1 MRKRYEIRCNED
13 VLDEYTSALRG
24 GLFHLFKSWAL
35 KYGVLLGLLFFV
47 SLYYREKNGYAAVVF
62 LIWLISVHTYRD
74 IKMVKVQSKEM
85 TRHITWG
92 MNTMEITE
100 WGVHYWRSE
109 APNFRVCYVLP
120 MFDHCVAV
128 CRSIALLF
136 KKEKKHKRDALIIA
150 PPEAVNEVK
159 NLLKTAS
166 KREAVESPGLSPSH
180 TYRGERSPH
189 IVERGFL
196 PSMNLS
202 NFWPYILIILSSV
215 LCLFGLEYFFPGAL
229 ITNVVFIV
237 GVLYANSLL
246 YTDWENRYDRT
257 AVTLKYS
264 LRKRAMIIRSSDGW
278 LAVIPYPQIERM
290 HVGRKFCLL
299 ETKNGHYIPCPPQVM
314 TDQLKEVPR
323 KAYHSGEAVCV
334 IAFPMA
340 LIIGFAMEIALLK
353 IIVSIMM

>member
-13 VLDEYTSALRG
+13 VLDEYASALRRI
-24 GLFHLFKSWAL
+24 LFHVFKIRAL
-35 KYGVLLGLLFFV
+35 KYGVLLGFLFFV

-62 LIWLISVHTYRD
+62 LIWLISVHMYRD
-74 IKMVKVQSKEM
+74 IKMVKVESKEM

-100 WGVHYWRSE
+100 WGVHYWRRE
-109 APNFRVCYVLP
+109 APNFRVCYILP
-120 MFDHCVAV
+120 MYDHCVAV
-128 CRSIALLF
+128 CKSIALLF

-159 NLLKTAS
+159 NLLKTGS
-166 KREAVESPGLSPSH
+166 KRETVESPEFSPSH

-237 GVLYANSLL
+237 GGLYASSLL
-246 YTDWENRYDRT
+246 YADW
-257 AVTLKYS
+257 
-264 LRKRAMIIRSSDGW
+264 
-278 LAVIPYPQIERM
+278 
-290 HVGRKFCLL
+290 
-299 ETKNGHYIPCPPQVM
+299 
-314 TDQLKEVPR
+314 
-323 KAYHSGEAVCV
+323 
-334 IAFPMA
+334 
-340 LIIGFAMEIALLK
+340 
-353 IIVSIMM
+353 